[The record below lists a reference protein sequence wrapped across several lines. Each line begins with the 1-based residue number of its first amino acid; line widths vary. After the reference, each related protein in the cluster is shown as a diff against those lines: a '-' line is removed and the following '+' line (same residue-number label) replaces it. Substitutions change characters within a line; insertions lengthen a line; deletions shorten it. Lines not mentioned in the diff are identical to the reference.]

1 MVRKG
6 VDMENLLHTP
16 EGVRDIYN
24 EECSRKN
31 VLSAKLGRILN
42 LYGYRDIQTPT
53 FEFFDIFNWERGTVP
68 SRNMYKFID
77 RDGSTLVLRPDITP
91 SIARAVAKYYKEE
104 RIPLRFSYCG
114 NTFINN
120 SSLQGKMKETT
131 QLGAELIGDRSIEG
145 DAEIVALA
153 INLLLESG
161 LENFQLDVGHVGF
174 FQALAREASMDK
186 AAVEQMCVL
195 IESKNYFGVEALLEQ
210 LTLPKETADIFLKL
224 PELFGS
230 YDVIGQARAMTKN
243 EEALQSLDAIEKL
256 YQLIREYGFEKYITI
271 DLGMLTEYDYYTGI
285 IFRGYT
291 YGTGDA
297 VVKGGRYDHLIG
309 QFGKDAASV
318 GFAVVLDELMLALSR
333 QKIDIPTGDAA
344 TMVLYEPEFRSQAI
358 RTANSL
364 RNINRAVSMLKKES
378 GLDMEDYKDYCR
390 RYHMESILYVNS
402 DRNLM
407 KLDIADDSVR
417 TMPVPE

>member
-1 MVRKG
+1 
-6 VDMENLLHTP
+6 MENLLHTP

-31 VLSAKLGRILN
+31 VLSGKLNRILN
-42 LYGYRDIQTPT
+42 LYGYKDIQTPT
-53 FEFFDIFNWERGTVP
+53 FEFFDIFNRERGTVP

-91 SIARAVAKYYKEE
+91 SIARAVAKYYKDE

-145 DAEIVALA
+145 DAEIIALA

-161 LENFQLDVGHVGF
+161 LTDFQLDIGHVGF
-174 FQALAREASMDK
+174 FKALANEAAMD
-186 AAVEQMCVL
+186 EQAKEQLRVL
-195 IESKNYFGVEALLEQ
+195 IESKNYFGVEAFVEQ
-210 LTLPKETADIFLKL
+210 LHLTEETADILLKL

-230 YDVIGQARAMTKN
+230 FDVLEQAKAMTKN
-243 EEALQSLDAIEKL
+243 PDALEALTSIEKL
-256 YQLIREYGFEKYITI
+256 YQMIARYGFEKYITI

-297 VVKGGRYDHLIG
+297 IVKGGRYDHLIG

-344 TMVLYEPEFRSQAI
+344 SLVLYEPDYRDQAI
-358 RTANSL
+358 QTANSL
-364 RNINRAVSMLKKES
+364 RAINRAVCVIKKEPEM
-378 GLDMEDYKDYCR
+378 DMEDYKDYCR
-390 RYHMESILYVNS
+390 RYHMESILYVNDS
-402 DRNLM
+402 SMLT
-407 KLDIADDSVR
+407 KLDIADGSVR
-417 TMPVPE
+417 TMPVPEF

>member
-1 MVRKG
+1 
-6 VDMENLLHTP
+6 MESLLHTP

-42 LYGYRDIQTPT
+42 IYGYKNIQTPT
-53 FEFFDIFNWERGTVP
+53 FEFFDIFNRERGTVP

-77 RDGSTLVLRPDITP
+77 RDGRTLVLRPDITP
-91 SIARAVAKYYKEE
+91 SIARAVAKYYNGE

-131 QLGAELIGDRSIEG
+131 QLGAELIGDKSIEG
-145 DAEIVALA
+145 DAEIIALA
-153 INLLLESG
+153 IHMLLESG
-161 LENFQLDVGHVGF
+161 LQDFQLDIGHVGF
-174 FQALAREASMDK
+174 FKALAQEAAMDE
-186 AAVEQMCVL
+186 AAVAQMRVL

-210 LTLPKETADIFLKL
+210 LTLPEETADIFLKL
-224 PELFGS
+224 PEMFGA
-230 YDVIGQARAMTKN
+230 YDVIEQAKAMTGN
-243 EEALQSLDAIEKL
+243 EAALDALASIEKL
-256 YQLIREYGFEKYITI
+256 YRLIAEYGFEKYITI

-297 VVKGGRYDHLIG
+297 VVKGGRYDHLIR

-333 QKIDIPTGDAA
+333 QKIDIPTGDAGA
-344 TMVLYEPEFRSQAI
+344 MVLYESEFHLQAI
-358 RTANSL
+358 QVANSL
-364 RNINRAVSMLKKES
+364 RNLNQPVSMIQKEAQ
-378 GLDMEDYKDYCR
+378 LNIDDYRDYCM
-390 RYHMESILYVNS
+390 RYHMERIFYIS
-402 DRNLM
+402 DSENL
-407 KLDIADDSVR
+407 KKIDIVDDSVR
-417 TMPVPE
+417 SVPVSEF

>member
-1 MVRKG
+1 
-6 VDMENLLHTP
+6 MENLLHTP

-53 FEFFDIFNWERGTVP
+53 FEFFDIFNRERGTVP

-186 AAVEQMCVL
+186 AAVEQMRVL

>member
-1 MVRKG
+1 
-6 VDMENLLHTP
+6 MENLLHTP

>member
-1 MVRKG
+1 
-6 VDMENLLHTP
+6 MESLLHTP

-53 FEFFDIFNWERGTVP
+53 FEFFDIFNRERGTVP

-131 QLGAELIGDRSIEG
+131 QLGAELIGDNSIEG

-161 LENFQLDVGHVGF
+161 LESFQLDVGHVGF
-174 FQALAREASMDK
+174 FQALAREAAMDQ
-186 AAVEQMCVL
+186 ASVEQLRVL

-210 LTLPKETADIFLKL
+210 LTLPEDTAAIFLKL

-230 YDVIGQARAMTKN
+230 YDVIRQARAMTKN
-243 EEALQSLDAIEKL
+243 PEALEALNSIEKL
-256 YQLIREYGFEKYITI
+256 YQLIKEYGFEKYITI

-318 GFAVVLDELMLALSR
+318 GFAVVLDELMLSLSR

-364 RNINRAVSMLKKES
+364 RAISRSVSMIKKDA
-378 GLDMEDYKDYCR
+378 GMGMDDYKDYCR
-390 RYHMESILYVNS
+390 SYHMESILYINTA
-402 DRNLM
+402 DELM

-417 TMPVPE
+417 TMPVPEF

>member
-1 MVRKG
+1 
-6 VDMENLLHTP
+6 MENLLHTP

-53 FEFFDIFNWERGTVP
+53 FEFFDIFNRERGTVP

-91 SIARAVAKYYKEE
+91 SIARAVAKYYKAE

-186 AAVEQMCVL
+186 AAVEQMRVL

>member
-1 MVRKG
+1 
-6 VDMENLLHTP
+6 MESLLHTP

-53 FEFFDIFNWERGTVP
+53 FEFFDIFNRERGTVP

-131 QLGAELIGDRSIEG
+131 QLGAELIGDNSIEG

-161 LENFQLDVGHVGF
+161 LESFQLDVGHVGF
-174 FQALAREASMDK
+174 FQALAREAAMDQ
-186 AAVEQMCVL
+186 ASVEQLRVL

-210 LTLPKETADIFLKL
+210 LILPEDTAAIFLKL

-230 YDVIGQARAMTKN
+230 YDVIRQARAMTKN
-243 EEALQSLDAIEKL
+243 PEALEALNSIEKL
-256 YQLIREYGFEKYITI
+256 YQLIKEYGFEKYITI

-364 RNINRAVSMLKKES
+364 RAISRSVSMIKKDA
-378 GLDMEDYKDYCR
+378 GMGMDDYKDYCR
-390 RYHMESILYVNS
+390 SYHMESILYINTA
-402 DRNLM
+402 DELM

-417 TMPVPE
+417 TMPVPEF

>member
-1 MVRKG
+1 
-6 VDMENLLHTP
+6 MESLLHTP

-53 FEFFDIFNWERGTVP
+53 FEFFDIFNRERGTVP

-104 RIPLRFSYCG
+104 KIPLRFSYCG

-131 QLGAELIGDRSIEG
+131 QLGAELIGDNSIEG

-161 LENFQLDVGHVGF
+161 LESFQLDVGHVGF
-174 FQALAREASMDK
+174 FQALAREAAMDQ
-186 AAVEQMCVL
+186 ASVEQLRVL

-210 LTLPKETADIFLKL
+210 LTLPEETAAIFLKL

-230 YDVIGQARAMTKN
+230 YDVIRQARAMTKN
-243 EEALQSLDAIEKL
+243 PEALEALNSIEKL
-256 YQLIREYGFEKYITI
+256 YQLIKEYGFEKYITI

-333 QKIDIPTGDAA
+333 QRIDIPTGDAA
-344 TMVLYEPEFRSQAI
+344 TMVLYEPKFRSQAI

-364 RNINRAVSMLKKES
+364 RAISRSVSMIKKDA
-378 GLDMEDYKDYCR
+378 GMGMDDYKDYCR
-390 RYHMESILYVNS
+390 RYHMESILYINTA
-402 DRNLM
+402 DELM

-417 TMPVPE
+417 TMPVPEF

>member
-1 MVRKG
+1 
-6 VDMENLLHTP
+6 MENLLHTP

-31 VLSAKLGRILN
+31 VLSGKLSRILK
-42 LYGYRDIQTPT
+42 LYGYMDIQTPT
-53 FEFFDIFNWERGTVP
+53 FEFFEIFNRERGTVP
-68 SRNMYKFID
+68 AKNMYKFID

-104 RIPLRFSYCG
+104 NIPLRFSYCG

-145 DAEIVALA
+145 DAEVIALA
-153 INLLLESG
+153 IHLLLESG
-161 LENFQLDVGHVGF
+161 LKDFQLDIGHVGF
-174 FQALAREASMDK
+174 FQALVREAGMDEETI
-186 AAVEQMCVL
+186 AQLRIL
-195 IESKNYFGVEALLEQ
+195 IESKNYFGVEAVLEQ
-210 LTLPKETADIFLKL
+210 MALPKATADILMKL

-230 YDVIGQARAMTKN
+230 YDVIDQAKAMTDN
-243 EEALQSLDAIEKL
+243 ADALEALNALEKL
-256 YQLIREYGFEKYITI
+256 YQMICQYGFEKYITI
-271 DLGMLTEYDYYTGI
+271 DLGMLSEYDYYTGT

-318 GFAVVLDELMLALSR
+318 GFAVVVDELMLALAR
-333 QKIDIPTGDAA
+333 QNIEIPAGDSVS
-344 TMVLYEPEFRSQAI
+344 MVLYEPEYRSQAI

-364 RNINRAVSMLKKES
+364 RAINRAVCMMRREQDKT
-378 GLDMEDYKDYCR
+378 LDDYKDYCQ
-390 RYHMESILYVNS
+390 RYHMESVLYVN
-402 DRNLM
+402 DTD
-407 KLDIADDSVR
+407 KLTKTDIADGSVK
-417 TMPVPE
+417 TMPVPEF

>member
-1 MVRKG
+1 
-6 VDMENLLHTP
+6 MERLLHTP

-24 EECSRKN
+24 EECIRKN
-31 VLSAKLGRILN
+31 VLSGRLGRILT
-42 LYGYRDIQTPT
+42 LYGYKDIQTPT
-53 FEFFDIFNWERGTVP
+53 FEFFEIFNRERGTVP

-91 SIARAVAKYYKEE
+91 SIARAVAKYYKDE

-131 QLGAELIGDRSIEG
+131 QIGAELIGDRSIEG
-145 DAEIVALA
+145 DAEVIALA

-161 LENFQLDVGHVGF
+161 LTDFQLDVGHVGF
-174 FQALAREASMDK
+174 FKALADEAHMDGETK
-186 AAVEQMCVL
+186 EQLRIL
-195 IESKNYFGVEALLEQ
+195 IESKNYFGVEALLDQ
-210 LTLPKETADIFLKL
+210 LELPEETAAILLKL
-224 PELFGS
+224 PEMFGS
-230 YDVIGQARAMTKN
+230 YDMLEQARNMTMN
-243 EEALQSLDAIEKL
+243 RDALAALDALEKL
-256 YQLIREYGFEKYITI
+256 YQLIAQYGFEKYITI

-318 GFAVVLDELMLALSR
+318 GFAVVLDELMLALMR
-333 QKIDIPTGDAA
+333 QKIAIPTGEAA
-344 TMVLYEPEFRSQAI
+344 SMVLYEPKYRAQAI

-364 RNINRAVSMLKKES
+364 RAINRAVSMIQKDSE
-378 GLDMEDYKDYCR
+378 LDMDTYKDYCR
-390 RYHMESILYVNS
+390 RYQMESILYVN
-402 DRNLM
+402 DEAMLT

-417 TMPVPE
+417 TMPVPEF